1 METMF
6 TVGNE
11 HLERLSPDKAVDL
24 FRELLWAEATA
35 TGIGKNLISVPSA
48 ITVADGGI
56 DADVTDAEPQGG
68 QGLIKEGMTRYQIKT
83 GSFSLSGNSDIN
95 PILFRSG
102 SSDLKPRVKSC
113 LDAGGTLIVVL
124 FGSDSP
130 DAVDDQAKERF
141 HEALTSVDD
150 VYASA
155 NVEIWRQNHL
165 RGFLSRYP
173 SLALRVTGRD
183 SMDFQ
188 SHTSWSSQ
196 EDMSR
201 GFQGGEAQRQR
212 METLRGV
219 IRSATSAVHVR
230 ICGEAGIGKTRL
242 ALEATRADDLAPRVI
257 YCASASKFRDSALMN
272 ELLREDNTFSVVVV
286 VDECDSD
293 ARSYIWNLF
302 KTRSSRI
309 SLITLYGEFD
319 QTTGNIL
326 YVDAPPLEEDQ
337 VVGILLGYGLPK
349 DQARRFAELCSGS
362 PRVAHVLGTNLRNNP
377 ATVLRVKHTEGPS
390 ECGSLSW
397 R

>member
-95 PILFRSG
+95 PIMFRSG

-141 HEALTSVDD
+141 YDALTSVDE

-188 SHTSWSSQ
+188 SHASWSSQ
-196 EDMSR
+196 EDMLE
-201 GFQGGEAQRQR
+201 GFQEGEAQRER

-230 ICGEAGIGKTRL
+230 ICGEAGIDKTRL
-242 ALEATRADDLAPRVI
+242 ALEATRADDLAPRVV
-257 YCASASKFRDSALMN
+257 YCASASKFRNSALMN
-272 ELLREDNTFSVVVV
+272 ELLREDNTFSAVVV
-286 VDECDSD
+286 VDECDPD

-302 KTRSSRI
+302 KNSSSRI

-319 QTTGNIL
+319 QTTGI
-326 YVDAPPLEEDQ
+326 
-337 VVGILLGYGLPK
+337 
-349 DQARRFAELCSGS
+349 F
-362 PRVAHVLGTNLRNNP
+362 
-377 ATVLRVKHTEGPS
+377 HT
-390 ECGSLSW
+390 
-397 R
+397 